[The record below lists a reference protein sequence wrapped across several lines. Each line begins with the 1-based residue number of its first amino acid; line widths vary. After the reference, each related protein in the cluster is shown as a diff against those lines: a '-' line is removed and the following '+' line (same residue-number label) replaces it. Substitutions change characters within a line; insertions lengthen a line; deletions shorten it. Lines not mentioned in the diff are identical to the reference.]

1 MTTEQEH
8 NQQQQPPAET
18 AQSIK
23 LAIDD
28 ALDHHLPRDSEL
40 APDLIAAMRYSTLG
54 SGKRIRPLLTCA
66 TTLGVG
72 GHLEDALAPACA
84 LEYIHAY
91 SLIHDDLPAMDDDDL
106 RHGLPSCH
114 VRFGQATAILAGD
127 ALQSLAFATLA
138 DAPAVNGEVKVK
150 ALRLLSNN
158 SGWKGMVGGQAR
170 DMSAEGTKL
179 SLTELQA
186 LHSAKTGALITASV
200 QMGALVGDAS
210 SEQYVLLTEFA
221 NRIGLAFQVVDD
233 VLDVTQSTEHLGKPA
248 GSDTKADKN
257 TYPAL
262 MGLTQAQE
270 YAEELLAEAM
280 PLLGRA
286 KVSSSLLADIATAAV
301 RRTR

>member
-1 MTTEQEH
+1 MTTDQA
-8 NQQQQPPAET
+8 PLVET
-18 AQSIK
+18 VQSIK
-23 LAIDD
+23 VAIED

-40 APDLIAAMRYSTLG
+40 APDLVAAMRYSALG
-54 SGKRIRPLLTCA
+54 SGKRIRPLLVCA
-66 TTLGVG
+66 ATLGVG

-84 LEYIHAY
+84 LEFIHAY

-127 ALQSLAFATLA
+127 ALQTLAFTTLTE
-138 DAPAVNGEVKVK
+138 APAIESDTKVQ

-170 DMSAEGTKL
+170 DMSAEGEKL

-200 QMGALVGDAS
+200 QIGALVGGAT
-210 SEQYVLLTEFA
+210 SEQFVLLTEFA
-221 NRIGLAFQVVDD
+221 NRIGLAFQVIDD
-233 VLDVTQSTEHLGKPA
+233 VLDMTQSTEHLGKPA

-262 MGLTQAQE
+262 MGLIQAQE
-270 YAEELLAEAM
+270 HAEALLM
-280 PLLGRA
+280 EALPLLDRA
-286 KVSSSLLADIATAAV
+286 KVSNPLLANIAESAV
-301 RRTR
+301 RRTK